1 MFTATAGTRL
11 MEIASPASML
21 IVENLRELRN
31 DTLPIGLGGC
41 PELGHPAISLIGVTR
56 LYFRESIA

>member
-1 MFTATAGTRL
+1 
-11 MEIASPASML
+11 MEIASPPSML
-21 IVENLRELRN
+21 IVENLREPRN
-31 DTLPIGLGGC
+31 DMLPIGLGGC

>member
-1 MFTATAGTRL
+1 MFTTTAGTRL
-11 MEIASPASML
+11 MEIASSASML

-41 PELGHPAISLIGVTR
+41 PERGHRAISLIGVTR
-56 LYFRESIA
+56 LYFWESIA